1 MSIQY
6 DDYLF
11 QHRDAVT
18 KAYTWMDQNIHDNIT
33 WIFSDLY
40 EVENM
45 NYEICFK
52 HDESK
57 NLPDEYEAYDA
68 YFYGGNKS
76 YQVVQDFRK
85 AWLKHIH
92 RNPHHWQHWVL
103 INDEPNE
110 RTVALD
116 MSSRYI
122 IEMICDWWAFS
133 WIKGDLDELFSWY
146 DAHKDY
152 MILSDTTRKH
162 VEYLLDAIYE
172 KLHEEDI
179 LEHHGIKGQKWGV
192 KNGPPYPIDKSQ
204 SGELTNAV
212 GMRIK
217 EVMHVELF
225 GEPNSITQITNKK
238 GGIDRNYYDATG
250 RQNKQISNNDHG
262 SRKKHNYGKHGEH
275 AHDYIYD
282 NSGRLI
288 NRQKRELND
297 QERKENGDIL

>member
-192 KNGPPYPIDKSQ
+192 KNGPPYP
-204 SGELTNAV
+204 LTKVKVVN
-212 GMRIK
+212 
-217 EVMHVELF
+217 
-225 GEPNSITQITNKK
+225 
-238 GGIDRNYYDATG
+238 
-250 RQNKQISNNDHG
+250 
-262 SRKKHNYGKHGEH
+262 
-275 AHDYIYD
+275 
-282 NSGRLI
+282 
-288 NRQKRELND
+288 
-297 QERKENGDIL
+297 